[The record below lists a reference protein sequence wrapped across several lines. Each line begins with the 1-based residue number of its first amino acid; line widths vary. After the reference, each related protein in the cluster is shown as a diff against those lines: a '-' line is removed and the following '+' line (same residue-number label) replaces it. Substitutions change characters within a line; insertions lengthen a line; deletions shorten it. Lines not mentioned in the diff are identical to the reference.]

1 VLAVTD
7 ASVRPARRIAGR
19 VRVPGD
25 KSISHR
31 YAMFAALAEGRSIVH
46 GFAPG
51 ADCAATLAC
60 LAAMGVTVE
69 RRPAAESGAPILEII
84 GRGLRGLER
93 PAAVLD
99 ARNSGTTLRLFAG
112 ILAAHPF
119 AVTITGDESLRKRPM
134 RRVMDP
140 LGRMG
145 ARIDADH
152 DRPPLTITGGALRAI
167 DYTPPVPSAQVKS
180 ATLLAGLQTEGT
192 TTVRESVATRDHT
205 EHGLRAFGAEVRSFP
220 GGVSLEGNQPLRA
233 IEATVPGDL
242 SSATFWAVAAASL
255 PDSDVELLDVGL
267 NTTRTAIFDL
277 LARGGAQVTRETA
290 RVEHG
295 EPRGTVRV
303 RAGSVQPLVLGP
315 DAVPALIDELPA
327 LAAMATHGGDLHVT
341 GASELRV
348 KESDRIS
355 ALAAGLRGLGGDIDE
370 FPDGFHVRGHRRLT
384 GGTADAAGD
393 HRLAMAFAIAALGAE
408 RPSIITGADA
418 VAVSYPGFFDTLA
431 ALTGDGR

>member
-1 VLAVTD
+1 M
-7 ASVRPARRIAGR
+7 RPARRIAGR

-31 YAMFAALAEGRSIVH
+31 YALLAALADGRSIVH
-46 GFAPG
+46 GYAPG

-60 LAAMGVTVE
+60 LAALGVTIE
-69 RRPAAESGAPILEII
+69 RFPAAGATEGPTLAII
-84 GRGLRGLER
+84 GRDLRGLHA
-93 PAAVLD
+93 PAAPLD
-99 ARNSGTTLRLFAG
+99 AGNSGTTLRLLAG

-119 AVTITGDESLRKRPM
+119 TATITGDESLRQRPM
-134 RRVMDP
+134 RRVIEP
-140 LGRMG
+140 LSRMG
-145 ARIDADH
+145 ARVTAEG
-152 DRPPLTITGGALRAI
+152 DRAPLTITGGALQPI

-180 ATLLAGLQTEGT
+180 ATLLAGLQTDGT
-192 TTVRESVATRDHT
+192 TVVRERVATRDHT
-205 EHGLRAFGAEVRSFP
+205 EHALRAFGAEVRSFT
-220 GGVSLEGNQPLRA
+220 GGVSLEGNQRLHA
-233 IEATVPGDL
+233 IDATVPGDV

-255 PDSDVELLDVGL
+255 PDSVIELPDVGL
-267 NTTRTAIFDL
+267 NATRTALFDV
-277 LARGGAQVTRETA
+277 LAAAGAEVTRETT

-295 EPRGTVRV
+295 EPRGTVGI
-303 RAGSVQPLVLGP
+303 RAGRLRPVVLGP
-315 DAVPALIDELPA
+315 DAVPGLIDELPA

-355 ALAAGLRGLGGDIDE
+355 ALTAGLRALGADVDE

-384 GGTADAAGD
+384 GGTAHAASD

-408 RPSIITGADA
+408 GPSRITGADA

-431 ALTGDGR
+431 ALTGESR